1 MANNIDFSSLKA
13 RAIGSGLDE
22 EAVTVNTRALIDK
35 VLARYS
41 GEWTVLRELI
51 QNASDATATK
61 VVIKL
66 ETTPSTIVP
75 APTAT
80 DGNSAI
86 RHVISHHTIKRLT
99 LRNNGTPFSANDWA
113 RLKRIA
119 EGNPDETKI
128 GAFGVGFYSVFSD
141 CEEPFVSSGK
151 EAIAFYWKE
160 NALFTRRLKLDERDC
175 SPDTVFVLDYRN
187 TTSPVPGLMSLC
199 QFLASSLTFVGLE
212 DIELW
217 LDDWNLLKLSK
228 KLAPGVPVA
237 IPRDISTRTQD
248 GLMRVA
254 DITREVAQL
263 DAACMKAVGWKS
275 PTNSSRYEGNRVHD
289 TTASLR
295 SFFSRLTGSSTSD
308 EKPSKLE
315 RAGRNGTEEDLL
327 SYNKS
332 SVFLQITTGH
342 IKTSVSSSFSHELER
357 ATKKPPPKTTKL
369 AILTTSYTAFPVSEK
384 PETQDIFRSV
394 VPSHSGRIYIGFPT
408 HQTTGLNAH
417 VSAPSL
423 IPTVERESID
433 LNARWVR
440 TWNLELLRI
449 VGIICRIAWSAEM
462 SSLKDQLL
470 YRRKQSGRSY
480 LQKEDINAVISE
492 TIHISNQFV
501 FKESTPTSQV
511 GQVVEDSF
519 WTCSQ
524 NVYLEILSTC
534 GILPSHQVRTAP
546 KDLSFMDGIPVLPEQ
561 LVLEAKG
568 FVGRLI
574 EFGLITEVTIS
585 DMKAELENKALTSLQ
600 LHEFLSWIIRKST
613 SGEINHAT
621 VKALIAVAVANNDG
635 GDGGP
640 ALLVL
645 RDISCFTNL
654 IRIPPEMPL
663 PSFVLPQKYS
673 KTLSPNGLT
682 SIGWQEL
689 QVDTWVQWLVH
700 NSSNRNILSVEQDIT
715 RSQNFSTRVLPVIS
729 KQWDTLSPSSK
740 TGIIDSLRQHTIV
753 PTKSGMRKPQEAY
766 FPSVRIFD
774 DLPIVTGLNGVKE
787 KFLVALGVRKTV
799 DISIIF
805 ERLLSGSEDGEGGQG
820 KWSHVE
826 LIKYLASVRQD
837 IPPEDTAKLRKAKI
851 CSAEMKDDRKPSR
864 QRYQVSQ
871 LFEPNDALRDLGFP
885 LLYWP
890 GKYVSSS
897 PEGKFL
903 LSLGL
908 RSTPTVPEMIKVMAD
923 AAAANDMKLR
933 DKAMRYFITNHVS
946 FNYANFDYSQ
956 STTPFLPI
964 EGGGLSNPS
973 NCFTAEG
980 AALFGFNILRKDL
993 HPHSLKFGVN
1003 QHPSIN
1009 ECITVLIQ
1017 KRPESKAQARA
1028 LFKYMASRVAEIN
1041 PASAARLGQAAI
1053 IPISQISPTEKSPAA
1068 LHYVAPRDCYLGD
1081 SEDYGDI
1088 FNFVDFGTEA
1098 NLFLLSCGSKR
1109 QPTHSELASILVKE
1123 PARISSKLQSSEKYL
1138 KLLRGIAENM
1148 SVIRKDKALFAEMKR
1163 APFLFSSK
1171 EIPRTSS
1178 TKKSMIDMGESSD
1191 EDDDQ
1196 AIKEWHLTRASDAVI
1211 VDDYSSFS
1219 LFKEN
1224 LLAAPQEE
1232 LLEDMYST
1240 LGSPNLSSLVDET
1253 AQCGNLSSDQRN
1265 AWKLQKLIYERS
1277 RLFLHD
1283 LPRDSIRHDTRWLE
1297 KNLTIQSVQSI
1308 KLRRS
1313 LRGWGMSHVEDR
1325 SAVMTQKLSSVVLSI
1340 SEGRP
1345 DLYQI
1350 SQALVSTILL
1360 RPKLHSTLT
1369 LEMLLKTD
1377 LLELRARGYNV
1388 ERILR
1393 QKAAEARIA
1402 EQQRRDQHEK
1412 ETQRT
1417 QEMQGMEQRR
1427 IEELQESQRQAVQQ
1441 QHEAAMPGIFPDSP
1455 TNSSAKRQPLPAPT
1469 YPGENHQPGGLFSD
1483 LAKRFG
1489 LNDYAH
1495 KKPLDSIQRSSKKRL
1510 SDKSTPGEDEKDPPP
1525 TITTS
1530 PEALHSRLRSAINAS
1545 RPFNSN
1551 ELHSQEQ
1558 QREIEEK
1565 KTYCDE
1571 RPAQDL
1577 KFLRMLGGVKIFIG
1591 KEPRDPDSFLRANHS
1606 KVEVF
1611 TTILIDCAKI
1621 FGLRLETLSIFYD
1634 TSGKTIAFN
1643 SGGSLFCNYAYF
1655 ERLHL
1660 EKVARGE
1667 RREGLVY
1674 WFVILCHELA
1684 HNIVSDHGAQH
1695 GFYTESLVTQY
1706 FDRCNQIL
1714 ATK

>member
-1 MANNIDFSSLKA
+1 MMANNIDFSSLKA

-41 GEWTVLRELI
+41 GEWTVLRELL
-51 QNASDATATK
+51 QNAADASATR

-66 ETTPSTIVP
+66 ETTPSTTVP
-75 APTAT
+75 APIST
-80 DGNSAI
+80 DDNTLI
-86 RHVISHHTIKRLT
+86 KHVISHHTIKRLT
-99 LRNNGTPFSANDWA
+99 LRNNGTPFNANDWA

-187 TTSPVPGLMSLC
+187 TSSPVPGLMSLC

-212 DIELW
+212 AIELW
-217 LDDWNLLKLSK
+217 LDNWNLLKLSK
-228 KLAPGVPVA
+228 KLAPSVLVT
-237 IPRDISTRTQD
+237 IPRDIATKTPD
-248 GLMRVA
+248 GIMRIA

-275 PTNSSRYEGNRVHD
+275 PSNSSRYEGNRVHD

-295 SFFSRLTGSSTSD
+295 SFFSRLTGSSTGD
-308 EKPSKLE
+308 DKLTKSE
-315 RAGRNGTEEDLL
+315 RSGRNGAEEALV
-327 SYNKS
+327 SYNTS

-342 IKTSVSSSFSHELER
+342 IKTSVTSSFSRELER

-369 AILTTSYTAFPVSEK
+369 AILTSSYTASPSSEA
-384 PETQDIFRSV
+384 PEGQDIFSSV
-394 VPSHSGRIYIGFPT
+394 IPSRSGRIYIGFPT

-440 TWNLELLRI
+440 TWNLELLKA
-449 VGIICRIAWSAEM
+449 VGIVCRIAWSAEM

-470 YRRKQSGRSY
+470 FRLKQAGKAT
-480 LQKEDINAVISE
+480 LQIEDINAVLSE
-492 TIHISNQFV
+492 AIHISNQFV
-501 FKESTPTSQV
+501 FRESTPTSQV
-511 GQVVEDSF
+511 GQAVEDSF

-524 NVYLEILSTC
+524 NAYLEILSTR

-546 KDLSFMDGIPVLPEQ
+546 KDLSFMDGIPVLPER

-568 FVGRLI
+568 FIGRLI

-585 DMKAELENKALTSLQ
+585 DMKTELENKALTSSQ
-600 LHEFLSWIIRKST
+600 LHEFISWISRKSV
-613 SGEINHAT
+613 SGEINQST
-621 VKALIAVAVANNDG
+621 VKALLGVAVANNDE
-635 GDGGP
+635 GDSGP

-645 RDISCFTNL
+645 RDISCFANL
-654 IRIPPEMPL
+654 SRIPLEMPL
-663 PSFVLPQKYS
+663 PPFVLPPKYS

-689 QVDTWVQWLVH
+689 QVDAWVQWLVH
-700 NSSNRNILSVEQDIT
+700 NASNRALLSAEQDIT
-715 RSQNFSTRVLPVIS
+715 RSQSFSARVLPVIS
-729 KQWDTLSPSSK
+729 KQWDILSPTSK
-740 TGIIDSLRQHTIV
+740 MGLIDVLRQHTII
-753 PTKSGMRKPQEAY
+753 PTKGGMRKPQEAY

-774 DLPIVTGLNGVKE
+774 DLPIVTGLNSVKE
-787 KFLVALGVRKTV
+787 KFLVSLGVRKTV

-805 ERLLSGSEDGEGGQG
+805 ERLLSGPENGTDASEGSQG

-837 IPPEDTAKLRKAKI
+837 IPPEDTIKLRKARI
-851 CSAEMKDDRKPSR
+851 CSAEVRGEEKPSR

-890 GKYVSSS
+890 GKYVPLS
-897 PEGKFL
+897 PEGRFL

-908 RSTPTVPEMIKVMAD
+908 KSVPTAPEMIKVMAD

-933 DKAMRYFITNHVS
+933 DKAMGYFITHHVS
-946 FNYANFDYSQ
+946 NNYASFDYSQ
-956 STTPFLPI
+956 STAPFLPI

-980 AALFGFNILRKDL
+980 AALFGFDILRRDL
-993 HPHSLKFGVN
+993 HPHALKFGVN

-1009 ECITVLIQ
+1009 ECITILIR
-1017 KRPESKAQARA
+1017 KRPESKPQAKA

-1041 PASAARLGQAAI
+1041 PASAARLGQA
-1053 IPISQISPTEKSPAA
+1053 PIVPIYRKSLTEKGTTTI
-1068 LHYVAPRDCYLGD
+1068 HYVAPRDCYLGD

-1088 FNFVDFGTEA
+1088 FEFVDFGSEG

-1109 QPTHSELASILVKE
+1109 QPTHCELASILVKE
-1123 PARISSKLQSSEKYL
+1123 PTRISSKLQSSEKYL
-1138 KLLRGIAENM
+1138 RLLRGIAENL
-1148 SVIRKDKALFAEMKR
+1148 STIKKDKSLFAEMKK
-1163 APFLFSSK
+1163 APFLFASK
-1171 EIPRTSS
+1171 EIPRTP
-1178 TKKSMIDMGESSD
+1178 TAKKSLLDTGEFSD
-1191 EDDDQ
+1191 EEDEDQ
-1196 AIKEWHLTRASDAVI
+1196 AIKEWHLTKAADAVI

-1219 LFKEN
+1219 LFKEK

-1240 LGSPNLSSLVDET
+1240 LGSPNLSSLVDEQ
-1253 AQCGNLSSDQRN
+1253 AQCGRLSSDQRS
-1265 AWKLQKLIYERS
+1265 AWKLQRHIYERS

-1283 LPRDSIRHDTRWLE
+1283 LPRDTIRHDTRWLE
-1297 KNLTIQSVQSI
+1297 KNLSVQMVQGI

-1325 SAVMTQKLSSVVLSI
+1325 SAVMIQKPNSIVLSI

-1345 DLYQI
+1345 DLYQV

-1402 EQQRRDQHEK
+1402 EQQRQDQHEK
-1412 ETQRT
+1412 ERQQMQQM
-1417 QEMQGMEQRR
+1417 QEMEQKRMQ
-1427 IEELQESQRQAVQQ
+1427 ELEESQRQAVQQ
-1441 QHEAAMPGIFPDSP
+1441 QHEAAMPGFFPGSP
-1455 TNSSAKRQPLPAPT
+1455 TNSLTRRQPPPVPAAS
-1469 YPGENHQPGGLFSD
+1469 GENHPPPGLFSD
-1483 LAKRFG
+1483 FAKRFG
-1489 LNDYAH
+1489 LNDYIQ
-1495 KKPLDSIQRSSKKRL
+1495 KKPLETAQNLKKRL
-1510 SDKSTPGEDEKDPPP
+1510 SDKFTPSDEGTKDPNQLV
-1525 TITTS
+1525 TTS
-1530 PEALHSRLRSAINAS
+1530 PEALQSQLLSAINAS
-1545 RPFNSN
+1545 RPFTSN
-1551 ELHSQEQ
+1551 EMRSQGQ
-1558 QREIEEK
+1558 QKEIEEK

-1571 RPAQDL
+1571 RPAHDL
-1577 KFLRMLGGVKIFIG
+1577 KFLCVVGGVKAFIG
-1591 KEPRDPDSFLRANHS
+1591 KEFNDPDSFLRANHANM
-1606 KVEVF
+1606 VIF
-1611 TTILIDCAKI
+1611 TAILIDCAKI
-1621 FGLRLETLSIFYD
+1621 FNLRLETLSIFYEN
-1634 TSGKTIAFN
+1634 SGKTIAFN
-1643 SGGSLFCNYAYF
+1643 SSGSLFCNYAYF

-1660 EKVARGE
+1660 EKVARGD
-1667 RREGLVY
+1667 RKEGLVY

-1684 HNIVSDHGAQH
+1684 HNIVADHGPEH
-1695 GFYTESLVTQY
+1695 GFYT
-1706 FDRCNQIL
+1706 
-1714 ATK
+1714 

>member
-1 MANNIDFSSLKA
+1 MANNIDFTSLKA

-51 QNASDATATK
+51 QNASDASATR
-61 VVIKL
+61 VVIKF
-66 ETTPSTIVP
+66 ETTPSMTVP
-75 APTAT
+75 APAAT
-80 DGNSAI
+80 DDSSLI
-86 RHVISHHTIKRLT
+86 KHVISHHTIKRLT

-160 NALFTRRLKLDERDC
+160 NALFTRRLKLDERDS

-187 TTSPVPGLMSLC
+187 TTSPIPGLMPLC

-212 DIELW
+212 AIELW

-228 KLAPGVPVA
+228 KLAPGVPVM
-237 IPRDISTRTQD
+237 IPRDISTKTQD
-248 GLMRVA
+248 GIMRVA

-263 DAACMKAVGWKS
+263 DAAYMKAVGWKS

-295 SFFSRLTGSSTSD
+295 SFFSRLTGSSTTDDKYSKS
-308 EKPSKLE
+308 EKS
-315 RAGRNGTEEDLL
+315 GRNGAEENLL
-327 SYNKS
+327 AYKNSPI
-332 SVFLQITTGH
+332 FLQITTGH
-342 IKTSVSSSFSHELER
+342 IKTSVSPSFSHELER
-357 ATKKPPPKTTKL
+357 ATKKPPPKTTRL
-369 AILTTSYTAFPVSEK
+369 AILTTSYTASSISASPD
-384 PETQDIFRSV
+384 TQDIFSSV
-394 VPSHSGRIYIGFPT
+394 APSRSGRIYIGFPT

-440 TWNLELLRI
+440 TWNLELLRV
-449 VGIICRIAWSAEM
+449 VGIVCRIAWSAEM

-470 YRRKQSGRSY
+470 FRLKKSGRPY
-480 LQKEDINAVISE
+480 LQKEDISAILPE

-501 FKESTPTSQV
+501 FRESTPTSQV
-511 GQVVEDSF
+511 RQVVEDSF

-524 NVYLEILSTC
+524 NAYLEILSTR

-561 LVLEAKG
+561 LVSEAKG

-574 EFGLITEVTIS
+574 EFGLITEVTIT
-585 DMKAELENKALTSLQ
+585 DIKTELENKALTSTQ
-600 LHEFLSWIIRKST
+600 LHEFLSWIIQKSKY
-613 SGEINHAT
+613 GEINNAT
-621 VKALIAVAVANNDG
+621 VKSLLAVAVANNEE
-635 GDGGP
+635 GDRGS

-645 RDISCFTNL
+645 RDISCFANMT
-654 IRIPPEMPL
+654 RIPPELPL
-663 PSFVLPQKYS
+663 PPFVLPPKFS
-673 KTLSPNGLT
+673 KPLPAPGLV

-700 NSSNRNILSVEQDIT
+700 NSSNRNLLPAEHDIT
-715 RSQNFSTRVLPVIS
+715 RSRDFASRVLPVVS
-729 KQWDTLSPSSK
+729 KQWDSIPASSK
-740 TGIIDSLRQHTIV
+740 KEIVDSLRQHTVI
-753 PTKSGMRKPQEAY
+753 PTKAGMTKPQEAY

-774 DLPIVTGLNGVKE
+774 DLPVVTGLNGVKE
-787 KFLVALGVRKTV
+787 KFLGDLGVRKTV

-805 ERLLSGSEDGEGGQG
+805 ERLLSNSKDRTDTGAVSQA

-837 IPPEDTAKLRKAKI
+837 IPPEDIAKLRKAKI
-851 CSAEMKDDRKPSR
+851 CSAETKGDGKPSEE
-864 QRYQVSQ
+864 RYQVSQ
-871 LFEPNDALRDLGFP
+871 LFEPNAAFRDLGFT

-890 GKYVSSS
+890 GKYLPSSA
-897 PEGKFL
+897 EGKFL
-903 LSLGL
+903 ASLGL
-908 RSTPTVPEMIKVMAD
+908 KSIPTAAEMIKLMAY
-923 AAAANDMKLR
+923 AAASNDLKLL
-933 DKAMRYFITNHVS
+933 DKAMGYFIANHVS
-946 FNYANFDYSQ
+946 NNYTNFDYSQ
-956 STTPFLPI
+956 SMTPFLPV

-980 AALFGFNILRKDL
+980 AALFGFDILRRDL
-993 HPHSLKFGVN
+993 HPHALKFGVSH
-1003 QHPSIN
+1003 HPSIN
-1009 ECITVLIQ
+1009 ECITILIQ
-1017 KRPESKAQARA
+1017 KLPESKSQARA
-1028 LFKYMASRVAEIN
+1028 LFKYMASRVAEIS
-1041 PASAARLGQAAI
+1041 PPSAARIGQAPI
-1053 IPISQISPTEKSPAA
+1053 IPIARKPLTEKGTVT
-1068 LHYVAPRDCYLGD
+1068 LQYVAPRNCYLGD
-1081 SEDYGDI
+1081 SDEYGDI
-1088 FNFVDFGTEA
+1088 FDFVDFGADA
-1098 NLFLLSCGSKR
+1098 NIFLLACGSKR
-1109 QPTHSELASILVKE
+1109 QPTHSELASILVRE
-1123 PARISSKLQSSEKYL
+1123 PTRISSKLQSSEKYL

-1148 SVIRKDKALFAEMKR
+1148 PTIKKDKALFAEMKR
-1163 APFLFSSK
+1163 APFLFASK
-1171 EIPRTSS
+1171 EIPRGSN
-1178 TKKSMIDMGESSD
+1178 TKKSLLDTGESSD
-1191 EDDDQ
+1191 DEEEER
-1196 AIKEWHLTRASDAVI
+1196 AIKEWHLTSAADAVI

-1219 LFKEN
+1219 LFKEK

-1240 LGSPNLSSLVDET
+1240 LGSSNLSSLVDET
-1253 AQCGNLSSDQRN
+1253 AQCGQLSSDQRSS
-1265 AWKLQKLIYERS
+1265 WKLQKLIYERS

-1283 LPRDSIRHDTRWLE
+1283 LPSNTIRHDTRWLE
-1297 KNLTIQSVQSI
+1297 KNLSVQTVRSI

-1313 LRGWGMSHVEDR
+1313 LRGWGMSHIEDR
-1325 SAVMTQKLSSVVLSI
+1325 SAVMTHKLSSVVLSI
-1340 SEGRP
+1340 AEGKL

-1350 SQALVSTILL
+1350 SQALVSIILS

-1402 EQQRRDQHEK
+1402 EQQRQSQLEK
-1412 ETQRT
+1412 EMQQAREM
-1417 QEMQGMEQRR
+1417 QEMEKKRT
-1427 IEELQESQRQAVQQ
+1427 EELQESQRLAVQQ

-1455 TNSSAKRQPLPAPT
+1455 TNSLARHSSPPPISRPNENQP
-1469 YPGENHQPGGLFSD
+1469 PGGLFSD
-1483 LAKRFG
+1483 LTKRFG
-1489 LNDYAH
+1489 LPFDFPQNNL
-1495 KKPLDSIQRSSKKRL
+1495 KKHL
-1510 SDKSTPGEDEKDPPP
+1510 SDRLTTREEEKKDSLQ

-1530 PEALHSRLRSAINAS
+1530 PGALQSQLQSAINAS
-1545 RPFNSN
+1545 QPFTSN
-1551 ELHSQEQ
+1551 ELRSQGQ
-1558 QREIEEK
+1558 QKEIEEK

-1577 KFLRMLGGVKIFIG
+1577 KFFCLLGGIKIFIG
-1591 KEPRDPDSFLRANHS
+1591 KEPRDPESFIRSNHS
-1606 KVEVF
+1606 NVELF
-1611 TTILIDCAKI
+1611 AKILIDCAKI

-1634 TSGKTIAFN
+1634 NSGKTIAFN
-1643 SGGSLFCNYAYF
+1643 SGGSLFCNFAYF

-1660 EKVARGE
+1660 EKVARDE

-1684 HNIVSDHGAQH
+1684 HNLVSDHGAEH

-1706 FDRCNQIL
+1706 FDKCIQIL
-1714 ATK
+1714 AAK